1 MTRDVVSNTAAA
13 GRSWIPKPPSRT
25 AKSHRYRSS
34 ALDRSWATSRILE
47 VIGPIRELDRAAL
60 ESVLKTIDTSTP
72 TPRIGIDPCL
82 AEPLWRY
89 RHGSQAWTVSSLAR
103 ADDLGQ
109 ALTELGHRPGKRHPT
124 EVFLLGNEYLAIEY
138 PHSVGDG
145 HYGMNLVVALLNPD
159 ATTLG
164 PDLPPHAVW
173 PAIWAH
179 FRSHPQRIMQLYRL
193 RKGQLRKSAPPPSA
207 GPQPEDWQASRR
219 VAVGHLDS
227 RRFTELRDWVAT
239 HAPGT
244 TRVGVMSAL
253 WLAALRAQDI
263 TVDDSV
269 VVLIN
274 CRRYLRPEQQS
285 HLGNFAVGVPL
296 RIGSL
301 KPAEITALVRQVTDS
316 GWPLA
321 IIAMGELRARLHRGD
336 RGFTT
341 ARTLSPGRLRLSVSD
356 MGKLPFDQLP
366 WVDGHPRQ
374 ATAFLNLDGPD
385 AMTLLLSDVGNERT
399 AAVTYCTAT
408 VSQEK
413 VEAALAL
420 MCSDPVALLT

>member
-1 MTRDVVSNTAAA
+1 
-13 GRSWIPKPPSRT
+13 
-25 AKSHRYRSS
+25 
-34 ALDRSWATSRILE
+34 
-47 VIGPIRELDRAAL
+47 
-60 ESVLKTIDTSTP
+60 
-72 TPRIGIDPCL
+72 
-82 AEPLWRY
+82 
-89 RHGSQAWTVSSLAR
+89 
-103 ADDLGQ
+103 
-109 ALTELGHRPGKRHPT
+109 
-124 EVFLLGNEYLAIEY
+124 
-138 PHSVGDG
+138 
-145 HYGMNLVVALLNPD
+145 
-159 ATTLG
+159 
-164 PDLPPHAVW
+164 
-173 PAIWAH
+173 
-179 FRSHPQRIMQLYRL
+179 MQLYRL